1 MINNKCKLNNNT
13 LTHKE
18 QLYHFKTF
26 HHCET
31 RNQPAWV
38 STGSWLLTAW
48 LLTQNYT
55 FISLLS
61 QKWNESVLPSA
72 IQNIK
77 KVGILPIRIVTSNV
91 LSVRPFVR
99 EKKQLHP
106 DSLSLTTTLWLFSSP
121 EAAWL
126 ESGIIITGAFRLASY
141 NLINS

>member
-99 EKKQLHP
+99 EKKQLQPEFDHHTLIVFVP
-106 DSLSLTTTLWLFSSP
+106 RGQSLRSP
-121 EAAWL
+121 CTACMV
-126 ESGIIITGAFRLASY
+126 GIWDNHHWSISIG
-141 NLINS
+141 